1 MRSVPAPPRPDLPTV
16 VDEPDVTG
24 SDGPL
29 LVLASAS
36 PRRRELLARFGL
48 PFVVRPADVDETV
61 HPGETASDL
70 VRRLAV
76 AKAEAALASADE
88 PDVVVLAAD
97 TVVVIDDE
105 ILGKPADATEAAEM
119 LARLSGRTHQV
130 LTGMA
135 VARRLGAA
143 SATSPDPDLSTG
155 SGSDLSTS
163 SPDVGVTD
171 ARPDGPTFSTTAAV
185 GLGPTQSMAV
195 EVAATE
201 VTFVTLDPAD
211 IAWYVAT
218 GEPLDKAGAY
228 GIQGQG
234 GIFVSSIRG
243 NYDNVVGLPLVTVRN
258 LLADVGID
266 PLR

>member
-1 MRSVPAPPRPDLPTV
+1 MPSVPAPLRPDLAAV
-16 VDEPDVTG
+16 VDESDVT
-24 SDGPL
+24 STDGPL
-29 LVLASAS
+29 LVLASSS
-36 PRRRELLARFGL
+36 PRRRELLGRFGL

-61 HPGETASDL
+61 HPGESASDL

-76 AKAEAALASADE
+76 AKAEAALAGADE

-105 ILGKPADATEAAEM
+105 ILGKPVDRTEAAEM
-119 LARLSGRTHQV
+119 LARLSGRTHEV

-135 VARRLGAA
+135 VARRSDADPAPSPAPGAA
-143 SATSPDPDLSTG
+143 TVVP
-155 SGSDLSTS
+155 
-163 SPDVGVTD
+163 
-171 ARPDGPTFSTTAAV
+171 GPA
-185 GLGPTQSMAV
+185 QSMVV
-195 EVAATE
+195 EVEATE
-201 VTFVTLDPAD
+201 VTFVDLDPVD

-243 NYDNVVGLPLVTVRN
+243 NYDTVVGLPLVTVRT
-258 LLADVGID
+258 LLTDVGID
-266 PLR
+266 PLT